1 MKNITTKQ
9 YKTNE
14 FTAKILGFS
23 GLIPFIIAL
32 ITLNFHESK
41 IQVLEII
48 VVYGYTITAFL
59 GGIYW
64 GVGLNI
70 KIGAKK
76 YFFISTMPSISVLIS
91 LLFPL
96 SLISKIIYLIC
107 VLNLFLYL
115 EFSFLQTF
123 KLPKWFL
130 FLRIKLNLFLTLL
143 LIMIVLSATY
153 QFNLLN

>member
-1 MKNITTKQ
+1 MINIKTKQ
-9 YKTNE
+9 DKAAEN
-14 FTAKILGFS
+14 FAKILGFS
-23 GLIPFIIAL
+23 GLIPFIIAF
-32 ITLNFHESK
+32 ITLNFNASK

-48 VVYGYTITAFL
+48 IIYGYTIIAFL

-76 YFFISTMPSISVLIS
+76 YFFISTLPTIFVLIS

-107 VLNLFLYL
+107 ILNFFLYL
-115 EFSFLQTF
+115 EFSFLQTL
-123 KLPKWFL
+123 KLPKWFS
-130 FLRIKLNLFLTLL
+130 FLRIKLNIFLTLL
-143 LIMIVLSATY
+143 LILIALSAY
-153 QFNLLN
+153 LSI

>member
-1 MKNITTKQ
+1 MKNTTTKQ
-9 YKTNE
+9 YKTKENL
-14 FTAKILGFS
+14 AKILGFS
-23 GLIPFIIAL
+23 GLIPFIIAF
-32 ITLNFHESK
+32 ITLNFNVSK

-48 VVYGYTITAFL
+48 IVYGNTIIAFL

-76 YFFISTMPSISVLIS
+76 YFFISTLPTIFVLIS

-96 SLISKIIYLIC
+96 SMISKIIYLILI
-107 VLNLFLYL
+107 LNFFLYL
-115 EFSFLQTF
+115 EFYFLQTL

-130 FLRIKLNLFLTLL
+130 FLRIKLNILLTLL
-143 LIMIVLSATY
+143 LIMIALSAY
-153 QFNLLN
+153 LSI

>member
-1 MKNITTKQ
+1 MKNITIKR

-14 FTAKILGFS
+14 NLAKILGFS
-23 GLIPFIIAL
+23 GLIPFIIAF
-32 ITLNFHESK
+32 IILNLHVSK

-48 VVYGYTITAFL
+48 IVYGYSIIAFL

-76 YFFISTMPSISVLIS
+76 YFFISTLPTILVLVS

-96 SLISKIIYLIC
+96 GLISKIIYLIC
-107 VLNLFLYL
+107 ILNFFLYL
-115 EFSFLQTF
+115 EFSFLQNSNT
-123 KLPKWFL
+123 PKWFL
-130 FLRIKLNLFLTLL
+130 FLRIKLNIFLTLL
-143 LIMIVLSATY
+143 LIMIAISGH
-153 QFNLLN
+153 FSI

>member
-14 FTAKILGFS
+14 NLAKILGFS
-23 GLIPFIIAL
+23 GLIPFIIA
-32 ITLNFHESK
+32 IVTLNLNVSK

-48 VVYGYTITAFL
+48 IVYGYTIIAFL

-70 KIGAKK
+70 KISAKK
-76 YFFISTMPSISVLIS
+76 YFFISTLPTIFVLIS

-96 SLISKIIYLIC
+96 SLISKIVYLIC
-107 VLNLFLYL
+107 ILNFFLYL
-115 EFSFLQTF
+115 EYSFLQTL
-123 KLPKWFL
+123 KLPRWFL
-130 FLRIKLNLFLTLL
+130 LLRIKLNIFLTIL
-143 LIMIVLSATY
+143 LIIIALSAY
-153 QFNLLN
+153 LSI

>member
-1 MKNITTKQ
+1 LKNKTTKQ

-14 FTAKILGFS
+14 NLAKILGFS
-23 GLIPFIIAL
+23 GLIPFIIAF
-32 ITLNFHESK
+32 ITLNFNISK

-48 VVYGYTITAFL
+48 IVYGYTIISFL

-64 GVGLNI
+64 GIGLNI

-76 YFFISTMPSISVLIS
+76 YFFISTFPTIFVLIS

-96 SLISKIIYLIC
+96 SSISKIIYLIC
-107 VLNLFLYL
+107 ILNFFLYL

-123 KLPKWFL
+123 RLPKWFF
-130 FLRIKLNLFLTLL
+130 FLRIKLNIFLTLL
-143 LIMIVLSATY
+143 LILIALSAY
-153 QFNLLN
+153 LSI

>member
-14 FTAKILGFS
+14 DLAKILGFS

-32 ITLNFHESK
+32 VMIYFNVSK

-48 VVYGYTITAFL
+48 IVYGYTIIAFL

-76 YFFISTMPSISVLIS
+76 YFFISTLPTIFVFIS

-107 VLNLFLYL
+107 ILNFFY
-115 EFSFLQTF
+115 
-123 KLPKWFL
+123 
-130 FLRIKLNLFLTLL
+130 I
-143 LIMIVLSATY
+143 
-153 QFNLLN
+153 

>member
-14 FTAKILGFS
+14 NLAKILGFS
-23 GLIPFIIAL
+23 GLIPFIIAF
-32 ITLNFHESK
+32 ISLNFHVSK
-41 IQVLEII
+41 TQVLEVII
-48 VVYGYTITAFL
+48 IYGYTIIAFL

-76 YFFISTMPSISVLIS
+76 YFFISTLPTIFVLIG
-91 LLFPL
+91 LLFSL
-96 SLISKIIYLIC
+96 SLILKVIYLTFI
-107 VLNLFLYL
+107 LNFFLFL
-115 EFSFLQTF
+115 EFSFLQTL

-130 FLRIKLNLFLTLL
+130 FLRIKLNIFLTFL
-143 LIMIVLSATY
+143 LILIALSAY
-153 QFNLLN
+153 LSI